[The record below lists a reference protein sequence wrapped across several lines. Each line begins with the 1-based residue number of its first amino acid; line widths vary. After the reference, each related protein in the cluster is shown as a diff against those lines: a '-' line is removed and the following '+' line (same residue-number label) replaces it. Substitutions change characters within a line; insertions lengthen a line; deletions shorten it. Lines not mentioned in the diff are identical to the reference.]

1 MGKLTIPASLKAG
14 WDSLD
19 PKFQTKVL
27 AVAKAVPH
35 DSILVYGKRTMD
47 EQQALYNQGRDA
59 QGKVVDA
66 SKIVTKAAPGL
77 SPHNWGLGADL
88 LPVNPATGKGDWNY
102 DAGFKAMSVEAKKQ
116 GLNSGYTWKFK
127 DAPHLEDPSFTV
139 AKAKEWLRGAGTAI
153 SKVAT
158 SKTGIIGAGAIVVG
172 LLTMLAISI
181 YNRQKGES
189 Q

>member
-1 MGKLTIPASLKAG
+1 MGKLIIPVNLKAG
-14 WDSLD
+14 WDALV

-35 DSILVYGKRTMD
+35 DSILVYGKRTME
-47 EQQALYNQGRDA
+47 EQKELYAKGRDA
-59 QGKVVDA
+59 QGNIIDQSKV
-66 SKIVTKAAPGL
+66 VTKAAPGL
-77 SPHNWGLGADL
+77 SAHNWGMAVDL
-88 LPVNPATGKGDWNY
+88 LPVNPTTGKGDWNY
-102 DAGFKAMSVEAKKQ
+102 DAGFQAMAAEAKKQ
-116 GLNSGYTWKFK
+116 GLTSGYYWTFK

-139 AKAKEWLRGAGTAI
+139 AKAKEWLRGTGTAI

-181 YNRQKGES
+181 YNRTKPK
-189 Q
+189 